1 MNDNE
6 TINNEGDKI
15 TDLLVR
21 GSKNTSIIQEKN
33 LSYIKQKMGS
43 SRPRSKKYI
52 KPTIYISTFS

>member
-1 MNDNE
+1 MNDYE

-43 SRPRSKKYI
+43 SRPRSKNI
-52 KPTIYISTFS
+52 